1 MVFAQEEWNPANI
14 SDEEDDIIDEGY
26 ADIEVPNE
34 RIVHRA
40 QINKRD
46 ATTDDTK
53 EIQLRNQFAAECDV
67 TNDSITCTDRLRGP
81 QNMMQDTNRSY
92 SIISMNESQL

>member
-40 QINKRD
+40 QINTRD

-53 EIQLRNQFAAECDV
+53 EI
-67 TNDSITCTDRLRGP
+67 
-81 QNMMQDTNRSY
+81 
-92 SIISMNESQL
+92 